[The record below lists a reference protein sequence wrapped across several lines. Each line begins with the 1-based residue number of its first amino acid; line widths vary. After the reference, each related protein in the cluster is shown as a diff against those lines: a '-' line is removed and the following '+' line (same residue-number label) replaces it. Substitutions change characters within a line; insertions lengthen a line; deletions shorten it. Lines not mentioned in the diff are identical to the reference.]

1 VHHREI
7 AEVVG
12 QGRGGVEPRRPT
24 LTPNATTPAAAVPA
38 TTREQS
44 AAPVHQVPGIAGPNY
59 AEMMARYL
67 GPSITAAFAD
77 EDVTEIYVNPQD
89 GRVRVNT
96 YSQGKAETGGN
107 IGSDRLEMFLN
118 AVATA
123 QGITLGAHAP
133 TLQAELPEGIFRGA
147 RLQGFVAPAAS
158 GVAIVVRKR
167 PTRVFPLASYVAG
180 GLMSPECRDTL
191 KAAIAAHKT
200 IIVAGGTGTGK
211 STLLGALLQEIAE
224 QCPHERVVVLED
236 TVELNCPVRD
246 HLALRTTAELSL
258 AALVKA
264 TLRTSPNRIVI
275 GEVRDQAALDFLDAA
290 VTGHPGGLCTVH
302 ASTALGALARLDRLA
317 QRANVPPQRELVA
330 DAVDLVVVLQ
340 GDHQTR
346 RVSELVRVAGLTQ
359 DKQFI
364 LEPVLDSNRLNP
376 IREVAS

>member
-1 VHHREI
+1 VQYREI
-7 AEVVG
+7 AEAAG
-12 QGRGGVEPRRPT
+12 QGRDGVELRRPT
-24 LTPNATTPAAAVPA
+24 PTPNVSTPANAMPA
-38 TTREQS
+38 TTRERS
-44 AAPVHQVPGIAGPNY
+44 VAPVHLAPALAGPNY

-67 GPSITAAFAD
+67 GPAITAAFAD

-96 YSQGKAETGGN
+96 YSRGKADTGET

-123 QGITLGAHAP
+123 QGITLGVHAP
-133 TLQAELPEGIFRGA
+133 TIQAELPEGIFRGA
-147 RLQGFVAPAAS
+147 RLQGFVPPAAS
-158 GVAIVVRKR
+158 NVAIVVRKR
-167 PTRVFPLASYVAG
+167 PTRVFPLSSYVLG

-191 KAAIAAHKT
+191 EAAVGSHQT
-200 IIVAGGTGTGK
+200 IVVAGGTGTGK
-211 STLLGALLQEIAE
+211 STLLGALLQEIAK

-246 HLALRTTAELSL
+246 HLALRTTADLSL

-302 ASTALGALARLDRLA
+302 ASTASGALARLDRLA

-364 LEPVLDSNRLNP
+364 LEPVLDSDKLNP
-376 IREVAS
+376 TREVA

>member
-1 VHHREI
+1 MQHREI
-7 AEVVG
+7 AEVVE

-24 LTPNATTPAAAVPA
+24 PTPNVGTPADAALA
-38 TTREQS
+38 TTRERS
-44 AAPVHQVPGIAGPNY
+44 AEPIHQVPGLVGPNY

-67 GPSITAAFAD
+67 GPAITASFAD

-96 YSQGKAETGGN
+96 YSRGKAETGEA

-133 TLQAELPEGIFRGA
+133 TIQAELPNGIFRGA
-147 RLQGFVAPAAS
+147 RLQGFVPPAAS

-180 GLMSPECRDTL
+180 GLMSPRCRDTL
-191 KAAIAAHKT
+191 EAAVAAHKT
-200 IIVAGGTGTGK
+200 VIVAGGTGTGK
-211 STLLGALLQEIAE
+211 STLLGALLEEITK
-224 QCPHERVVVLED
+224 QCPDERVVVLED

-246 HLALRTTAELSL
+246 HLALRTTADLSL

-302 ASTALGALARLDRLA
+302 ASTASGALARLDRLA

-364 LEPVLDSNRLNP
+364 LEPVLESDKLNP
-376 IREVAS
+376 PREVA